1 MGQSAQAQGLKASS
15 SDTTLDSGPGVRPRE
30 LQIGD
35 IMTRN
40 VVAVAPHD
48 TVWCAVNRMAEHG
61 VACVVVTDGGQ
72 VAGILTER
80 DVLKGIA
87 QRDGDFRR
95 VTVSQRMTAP
105 VAAIPAD
112 FSIIEAGRIMEA
124 RQIRRLPVVEQG
136 QLVGIVTQTDITRGM
151 ISLSP
156 LRYVCDIMTRDVAA
170 VNVEATVDE
179 AARAM
184 SARNISCVIALH
196 RQQVAGIVTEKDLL
210 KRIVVLHK
218 DPTRTC
224 VADIMSFPVVAVPPT
239 YSILSASKKMETM
252 HLHRLVVMEG
262 KQVCGVVTQTDLMR
276 AIKGAF
282 ETIEAQRRAL
292 MARMA
297 NLVRYI
303 TPDREKAQA
312 LLDAIQGHS
321 PVPGQGVPTACGP
334 GDGPGEIRGGN
345 PCIL

>member
-1 MGQSAQAQGLKASS
+1 MGQSAQAQGLKVSS
-15 SDTTLDSGPGVRPRE
+15 SDTTLDSGPGVRSRE

-61 VACVVVTDGGQ
+61 ISCVVVTDGGQ
-72 VAGILTER
+72 VTGILTER

-112 FSIIEAGRIMEA
+112 FSIIEA
-124 RQIRRLPVVEQG
+124 

-184 SARNISCVIALH
+184 SARNISCAIALH

-252 HLHRLVVMEG
+252 HLHRLVVMED
-262 KQVCGVVTQTDLMR
+262 KQVCGIVTQTDLMR

-297 NLVRYI
+297 SLIHYV

-312 LLDAIQGHS
+312 LLDAVPGRS
-321 PVPGQGVPTACGP
+321 PVPGRGVPTACGP
-334 GDGPGEIRGGN
+334 GDGPGEISGGN
-345 PCIL
+345 PCML